1 MEQRLLGTTGLQ
13 VSRLALGTMTW
24 DRGTDEE
31 TARAQVHAFLDA
43 GGNLIDTADVYAD
56 GMSERILGSILEDP
70 SVRSRSIIATKAVS
84 RPGTPRRF
92 DASRQHILHALD
104 RSLERL
110 GVDHVDI
117 WQMHVWDAFTPI
129 EETLAAMDDAVRS
142 GRVNYIGVSNYS
154 GWQLAQAV
162 TWQRAVTGRSPII
175 STQMEYSLL
184 QRGIEREVLP
194 AAQAMGVGI
203 LPWSPLGRG
212 VLTAKYRHSAPIDS
226 RASSEAFGPFVQ
238 AYLHDRNRR
247 VVDGVAMA
255 ADGLGVS
262 PAEVALAWVRDRPG
276 VVSPIVGARTLDQ
289 LHAALATE
297 ELELPEEIA
306 QALDDVS
313 TPASGYPESGIY
325 QRS

>member
-1 MEQRLLGTTGLQ
+1 MNMEQRLLGTTGLQ

-92 DASRQHILHALD
+92 DASRQHILQALD

-162 TWQRAVTGRSPII
+162 TWSTHFCSAASNARCFRLLKQWVSAFCRGRHLAVVCSPP
-175 STQMEYSLL
+175 STVTV
-184 QRGIEREVLP
+184 R
-194 AAQAMGVGI
+194 
-203 LPWSPLGRG
+203 PL
-212 VLTAKYRHSAPIDS
+212 
-226 RASSEAFGPFVQ
+226 
-238 AYLHDRNRR
+238 
-247 VVDGVAMA
+247 
-255 ADGLGVS
+255 
-262 PAEVALAWVRDRPG
+262 
-276 VVSPIVGARTLDQ
+276 
-289 LHAALATE
+289 
-297 ELELPEEIA
+297 
-306 QALDDVS
+306 
-313 TPASGYPESGIY
+313 TPARVPKRLAHLCRPICTTAIGG
-325 QRS
+325 